1 MDENGLENVFFYGLE
16 DGFEDGQK
24 SILIFEVLKS
34 EEDGLEEGGLKW

>member
-1 MDENGLENVFFYGLE
+1 MVLKKDVDGLEG
-16 DGFEDGQK
+16 GFEDGQK